1 MLSKEFVLDAV
12 KILNQKKINYIKLH
26 KDSLTYSD
34 DFDSITTD
42 EELKEIINNLS
53 KDNFSIRTNKNK
65 VALEENASEEKVNDN
80 ENLSSL
86 DDINKM
92 DKVILSNGY
101 ECIYLGKKVSKSQNL
116 LTNDING
123 FQLWFEKEDNKE
135 KFTLP
140 IEIIDGSIIQRREYN
155 VNAPQEDYIDSNILE
170 LLEMFENKYIGDIL
184 FFNGKII
191 INDEDEIDTKEMLES
206 FIKRNKVREFEIKN
220 IKFIAGINNGDT
232 LDLNNQKYIFVKNN
246 EKENTVDLLDKN
258 NKKWTFPY
266 EIIIKSYMTRKTYE

>member
-12 KILNQKKINYIKLH
+12 KILNQKKINYIKLN

-65 VALEENASEEKVNDN
+65 VVSEENTSEEKVNDN

-116 LTNDING
+116 LANDING

-155 VNAPQEDYIDSNILE
+155 VNAPKEDYMDSNILE